1 MSEESLLPLIFV
13 GLMGLS
19 MFIYVV
25 LDGFDLGV
33 GILSGGANDEQ
44 KDMLIASIGPFWD
57 ANETWLVLGVGILLV
72 AFPTAHG
79 VILSAL
85 YLPVFAMLFGLIL
98 RGVAFDFR
106 AKVPSENKWVWNAA
120 FFAGSLITALA
131 QGYMLGIYI
140 VGLERG
146 LPEVLF
152 GLLVAIGVA
161 AAYTF
166 IGATWL
172 IMKTEGALQEKA
184 VRWAQRTLWFAAAG
198 MVAVS
203 VATPLVSPRIMDKWF
218 SLPNFVWLS
227 PIPIA
232 TAALFVLL
240 VIMLPKMPFGN
251 DRYCWAPFVTSV
263 LVFILGFM
271 GLAYSFYPYIVPEQI
286 TIYEA
291 ASAPESLFIILIG
304 ALTVLP
310 VIIGYSIYA
319 YWVFRGKAQHLSYG
333 G

>member
-1 MSEESLLPLIFV
+1 MFEDAALPTIFV

-19 MFIYVV
+19 MLIYVV

-33 GILSGGANDEQ
+33 GILIADADDEE
-44 KDMLIASIGPFWD
+44 KDTMISSIGPFWD

-72 AFPTAHG
+72 AFPKAHG
-79 VILSAL
+79 IILTAL

-106 AKVPSENKWVWNAA
+106 AKVALERKWIWNTA
-120 FFAGSLITALA
+120 FFSGSLIAALA
-131 QGYMLGIYI
+131 QGFMLGLYL
-140 VGLERG
+140 VGLETG

-152 GLLVAIGVA
+152 ACLVAVGVA
-161 AAYTF
+161 AAYAF

-172 IMKTEGALQEKA
+172 IMKTEGELQAKA
-184 VRWAQRTLWFAAAG
+184 VIWARRLVWFAGAG

-203 VATPLVSPRIMDKWF
+203 VATPVVSPRVFEAWF
-218 SLPNFVWLS
+218 SFPNIVYLA
-227 PIPIA
+227 PIPTA
-232 TAALFVLL
+232 TAALFLL
-240 VIMLPKMPFGN
+240 LLIMLPQMPYRN
-251 DRYCWAPFVTSV
+251 DRYCWAPFAASV
-263 LVFILGFM
+263 AVFILGFA
-271 GLAYSFYPYIVPEQI
+271 GLAYSFYPYIVPDRL
-286 TIYEA
+286 TIDQA

-310 VIIGYSIYA
+310 VIVGYSIYA
-319 YWVFRGKAQHLSYG
+319 YWVFRGKAQHLTYG

>member
-120 FFAGSLITALA
+120 FLAGSLITALA